1 MHHTQPNIQQ
11 SWHDHG
17 CLQYNSYDVYVLHTQ
32 PWCIYTTHIMH
43 MHHAHSRIFN
53 KPDLMKGVFS
63 MIHMMCLYDTCSHA
77 VYVWLIWYIH
87 MTHTAEYSTNSIW
100 WRVFSTTLFSWASGT
115 ISQKS
120 ACYSNYKDKMTTTLT
135 FWSTP
140 GCLVLASNLPV
151 CNLVVKFSTLWV
163 CLPLPLN
170 NVYV

>member
-1 MHHTQPNIQQ
+1 MTHVMHMHHTQPNIQQ

-120 ACYSNYKDKMTTTLT
+120 ACYSIYKDKMTTTLT
-135 FWSTP
+135 FESTHQ
-140 GCLVLASNLPV
+140 GV
-151 CNLVVKFSTLWV
+151 
-163 CLPLPLN
+163 
-170 NVYV
+170 

>member
-63 MIHMMCLYDTCSHA
+63 MIHMMCLYDTCCICVTHMTYTHDTHSRIFNELNMIKG
-77 VYVWLIWYIH
+77 VFNNPIFVGIWYDFSKVSLLLDLQRLNDYN
-87 MTHTAEYSTNSIW
+87 ADFWEY
-100 WRVFSTTLFSWASGT
+100 
-115 ISQKS
+115 
-120 ACYSNYKDKMTTTLT
+120 
-135 FWSTP
+135 TP